1 MMLYP
6 SLSKLLETVNS
17 RYALVN
23 LIASRARQ
31 LSQAAED
38 NQEPLEKKAVS
49 VAIDEIAAG
58 ELKYTG
64 RTDF

>member
-31 LSQAAED
+31 ISAEAEEA
-38 NQEPLEKKAVS
+38 QEPLNKKSVS
-49 VAIDEIAAG
+49 IAIDEIAAG
-58 ELKYTG
+58 ELEYKG